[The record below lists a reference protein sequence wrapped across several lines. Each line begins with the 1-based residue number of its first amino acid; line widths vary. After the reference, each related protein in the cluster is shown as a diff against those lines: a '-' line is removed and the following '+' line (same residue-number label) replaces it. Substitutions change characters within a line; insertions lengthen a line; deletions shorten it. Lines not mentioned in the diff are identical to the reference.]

1 MLQCGLLGEKLKHS
15 YSPMIHAQLADYAY
29 RLYERAPEELD
40 LFLRSAEWDGLNVT
54 IPYKKTVVPYCD
66 VLSPQ
71 ARQLGSVNTLV
82 HLPDGRLYGD
92 NTDYFGFSCLVDSS
106 GIRVAG
112 RRAVVLGSGGASVT
126 VCAVLHAMGAQSVAV
141 ISRRGEDNY
150 QNLDRHADAQIIVNT
165 TPLGMYP
172 DNGKAAVDL
181 RRFPKCEGVFD
192 LIYNPART
200 ALLMQAEELG
210 IPCRSGLR
218 MLVAQAARSCER
230 FTGSTVDASRIGE
243 IEQTICAKLQ
253 NIVLLGMPGCGK
265 STVAA
270 ALGKRLGRP
279 VYDSDALVAQRAGMT
294 IPEIFSRDGEER
306 FRALESEVLSELGKL
321 SGAVISTGGGCVTR
335 AENYPLLHQNGRI
348 FWLQRALESLPA
360 EGRPLSRKHSPQ
372 ELYARRERLY
382 ERFADRVIDNNGS
395 VEQTAERIEESLQ

>member
-1 MLQCGLLGEKLKHS
+1 MLRCGLLGEKLKHS

-192 LIYNPART
+192 LIYNPAHT

-210 IPCRSGLR
+210 IPCRSG
-218 MLVAQAARSCER
+218 Q
-230 FTGSTVDASRIGE
+230 IG
-243 IEQTICAKLQ
+243 
-253 NIVLLGMPGCGK
+253 
-265 STVAA
+265 
-270 ALGKRLGRP
+270 
-279 VYDSDALVAQRAGMT
+279 RAH
-294 IPEIFSRDGEER
+294 
-306 FRALESEVLSELGKL
+306 V
-321 SGAVISTGGGCVTR
+321 
-335 AENYPLLHQNGRI
+335 
-348 FWLQRALESLPA
+348 
-360 EGRPLSRKHSPQ
+360 
-372 ELYARRERLY
+372 
-382 ERFADRVIDNNGS
+382 
-395 VEQTAERIEESLQ
+395 

>member
-165 TPLGMYP
+165 TPLGNY
-172 DNGKAAVDL
+172 DIRLALHIIAVWVAEINIFNVQNL
-181 RRFPKCEGVFD
+181 TGNIAFYGFCAPLVGIKPRFNVAVPICKKNTGTRNIGVAE
-192 LIYNPART
+192 Y
-200 ALLMQAEELG
+200 LLFL
-210 IPCRSGLR
+210 
-218 MLVAQAARSCER
+218 
-230 FTGSTVDASRIGE
+230 TV
-243 IEQTICAKLQ
+243 
-253 NIVLLGMPGCGK
+253 
-265 STVAA
+265 
-270 ALGKRLGRP
+270 
-279 VYDSDALVAQRAGMT
+279 
-294 IPEIFSRDGEER
+294 
-306 FRALESEVLSELGKL
+306 
-321 SGAVISTGGGCVTR
+321 
-335 AENYPLLHQNGRI
+335 
-348 FWLQRALESLPA
+348 
-360 EGRPLSRKHSPQ
+360 
-372 ELYARRERLY
+372 
-382 ERFADRVIDNNGS
+382 
-395 VEQTAERIEESLQ
+395 